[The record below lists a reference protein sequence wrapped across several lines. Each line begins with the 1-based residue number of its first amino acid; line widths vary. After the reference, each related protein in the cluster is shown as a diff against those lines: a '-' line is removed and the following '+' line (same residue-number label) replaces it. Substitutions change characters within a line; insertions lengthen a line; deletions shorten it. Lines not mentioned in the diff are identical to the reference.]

1 MSCNEYFWPGIQAE
15 RVALPVQ
22 YLNASTVAI
31 QHENMSMI
39 DRNIRRLIECCSCS
53 AAIAQPTDSFQNI
66 AIEIKNK
73 NEITWSIGEI
83 EVPSL
88 RVDSNTRGSGI
99 LRFAPIV
106 PNVAHEVSIVIEHDH
121 HASFCIG
128 NIDVV
133 SGIDGHTVR
142 LAQPPILPTYDAE
155 SSLALGVENVNAV
168 CGRIA
173 DNKPLEGVGDDML
186 GGMEHT
192 RMPIDIRQEAIS
204 CLGQS

>member
-1 MSCNEYFWPGIQAE
+1 VRKHETPE

-22 YLNASTVAI
+22 NLNAGTVAI
-31 QHENMSMI
+31 QHEDMSMI
-39 DRNIRRLIECCSCS
+39 DRNVCGLVECRSS
-53 AAIAQPTDSFQNI
+53 AAITQPTDSFQNI
-66 AIEIKNK
+66 AIEIKNE
-73 NEITWSIGEI
+73 NEITWSISEI

-88 RVDSNTRGSGI
+88 RVDSNTRRSGI